1 MYYRRDIK
9 VFQKKL
15 GTLGLIYFS
24 NFNINFAQDWTLPIP
39 ITRNPTLTFIQ
50 VTLTFIQVTLKLHV
64 FCDSAVV
71 TEF

>member
-1 MYYRRDIK
+1 MEMYYRRDIK

-50 VTLTFIQVTLKLHV
+50 VTLKLHV